1 MGPLCMRIYH
11 CSIMHGRLEFD
22 PHNVQEAIAAVRV
35 ICVQCFYYIL
45 KLGVLKKHLY
55 WSSLPSIQIN
65 QCNGYFMSNKI
76 GSGQYIDFEFCRFS
90 GVVWNFFLLIFQF
103 ECEPV

>member
-22 PHNVQEAIAAVRV
+22 PHNVQEAIAAVRI

-45 KLGVLKKHLY
+45 KFGVLEETFVLVKFTLY
-55 WSSLPSIQIN
+55 Q
-65 QCNGYFMSNKI
+65 
-76 GSGQYIDFEFCRFS
+76 
-90 GVVWNFFLLIFQF
+90 
-103 ECEPV
+103 PVGISWQTKSALVNL